1 MSNHLTGTFLV
12 RSVDNP
18 VFGPHRMKI
27 ELESEDGKSV
37 VMGCKKSVFREEYI
51 GKRVRVEY
59 WNPFEFGVFYQILTM
74 EVLEAT

>member
-1 MSNHLTGTFLV
+1 MSNHLTGAFLV
-12 RSVDNP
+12 KSVIDP
-18 VFGPHRMKI
+18 DFGPYHMKI
-27 ELESEDGKSV
+27 ELEPKDDKSV

-74 EVLEAT
+74 EVLEKA